1 MTKIKIKKSLSPSKA
16 GATGGGR
23 RKPSTG
29 NKRVKGNPPDSEIEE
44 KRPKVRDFAAPPS
57 DFKHIFPPAI
67 FPSDL
72 SEVPIDR
79 VAEIAATLIPHCGQ
93 SPIRATKMAFE
104 LLDLA
109 AGGKNSLNSEGA
121 FQGQFGYEFG
131 VHFTGQAD
139 AQNRH
144 AIKMAE
150 SQKPAISNF
159 SEDEATFGE
168 RIETMVFREALKNLM
183 PKLPRDYSEKKKRF
197 INWFSDLVLKSDH
210 LTSEAVIRFYEEN
223 GLPVKFYDHAYF
235 TLDRWQEQKESM
247 SKSLSGEKGGR
258 AKKVKKNI

>member
-1 MTKIKIKKSLSPSKA
+1 MKKTKESTSPSKA

-29 NKRVKGNPPDSEIEE
+29 KKRVKGNPANSEKKE
-44 KRPKVRDFAAPPS
+44 KRPKIRDFAAPAS

-67 FPSDL
+67 SPSDL

-79 VAEIAATLIPHCGQ
+79 VAEIAATLIPHCEQ

-109 AGGKNSLNSEGA
+109 AGGKKSLNSQGA
-121 FQGQFGYEFG
+121 FQGQPGYELG
-131 VHFTGQAD
+131 VDETAKMD
-139 AQNRH
+139 AIIRQS
-144 AIKMAE
+144 IKMAE

-168 RIETMVFREALKNLM
+168 RKETMDFREALKNLM
-183 PKLPRDYSEKKKRF
+183 PEIPRDYSEKRKRF
-197 INWFSDLVLKSDH
+197 INWFAASVLKSDY
-210 LTSEAVIRFYEEN
+210 LTSEATVRFYEEN
-223 GLPVKFYDHAYF
+223 GLPVEFYDRAYLI
-235 TLDRWQEQKESM
+235 LDRWHEQKESM
-247 SKSLSGEKGGR
+247 SRSLSGQKGGL
-258 AKKVKKNI
+258 AKKV